1 MTDLIPSLRPSSI
14 GRDPDI
20 RQARQQEAAIAA
32 EQAENTPSWGE
43 TWDAAKDRNF
53 LYKSLDEMVDRSRQ
67 ELDPNFRVPE
77 ERLKP
82 LARDM
87 SERELE
93 FIAGAV
99 NEQDYQARLQAVDRH
114 RENLETIQ
122 RAGLKGIGAELL
134 ANAVDPSMLP
144 LMFVT
149 GGGAAA
155 TRTTLMGQVLR
166 SFGTGTVVSG
176 GVETALMQND
186 TTKDWHDVVLAGIAG
201 GVVSGAVPVALR
213 PFRKSDGTVRQEV
226 QRDPD
231 TWDAAKAVDDD
242 LLDVTQ
248 AARAADLGDE
258 VQRHLDNS
266 VITSRDSRQTLVDE
280 LMPEAEQRMSR
291 GARKQDEARIVDLEQ
306 SIRRLREEEAS
317 TRLFTDPGVPNRQRR
332 ANAAENAT
340 RREAMEARVRPL
352 REELD
357 NIRQRQADDAR
368 YQEAW
373 RDISRLQNGVIPPR
387 LKERFD
393 ALEAERI
400 GPVARAEREAAQAK
414 AAAQRAEKAAKD
426 NAEQSTAVDPQGAE
440 QPAGSTVGA
449 AQVQGAQFADE
460 MHLVNEAGSAWD
472 AIYDGVRLAERM
484 PANWQNHLY
493 PGQKA
498 KDYLQSAFSTLDAA
512 PSNLIRGLNIKL
524 NANPQ
529 AGLKGHIP
537 AAHYQDLYMRRAINA
552 EGGRERE
559 AALEYAKARGIPGW
573 KMELGLAPERKE
585 FDNLVVL
592 HMRGKH
598 KSQDPAIQKAADAR
612 ASMLKQSLEDRK
624 AAGVHGYENVQH
636 DGRYMPFILDTT
648 KMQGAYRQHGQQAVE
663 DTLTGAYQR
672 GRLKLSEQSA
682 RMVARAQ
689 MRRTLDKGLDSQTG
703 IRGIFSEKNREFLAK
718 ELEAKGVSA
727 EAINGLIEDMADVAV
742 KESISKRAKF
752 SLGASMSYEHNGV
765 RMVDLLN
772 TSQDVVMNY
781 VREGAGESALA
792 RQGFRTRMQAD
803 EAIDEVVRDVRNLL
817 QNQLTEARR
826 AGNDAEV
833 KRLARFV
840 GDQNDGR
847 LKQYQEML
855 HDSVRLLMGET
866 LDTNYSSW
874 TQGAIRAS
882 RGLRKATGILRLGW
896 NGAASMAEASNS
908 LVTFGLR
915 STLRNVPATRWF
927 QVGKYRE
934 DPKLEAV
941 HRIMGA
947 YANKEN
953 YFTAKNYM
961 AANMG
966 EDAQSKLERIYN
978 NAAGYVQDKNMLLS
992 GFRTVQNGSEEL
1004 AQRSMLDQLLQAA
1017 EGRLKFKNKDLQV
1030 WRDAGLDDDEFH
1042 AVLDYI
1048 RRTPEHVEVDGKQIR
1063 VFSADSMDPDLRDKL
1078 GAAMGAVLGRQMQR
1092 NFIGE
1097 TSIWV
1102 NKELG
1107 KMLTQFRTFSLVSME
1122 KQLMYGL
1129 RGNHIVLAQKL
1140 MWGTLLAYLAYNGRV
1155 AIQSRLKDDPD
1166 EYVKNATSGMAEV
1179 IGVMN
1184 MNNIYGGF
1192 GIPMDAL
1199 ATVNALPESWMSGG
1213 QSWGFKGYGV
1223 DSVPAAG
1230 VLNDARGLAAGAGGA
1245 LRSIL
1250 SGEGVE
1256 GEDAEQIQKRAL
1268 RLMPLINTAAVG
1280 TAMAVID

>member
-1 MTDLIPSLRPSSI
+1 MTDLIPSLQPSSI
-14 GRDPDI
+14 GRSPNI
-20 RQARQQEAAIAA
+20 RENRHQEAAIEA
-32 EQAENTPSWGE
+32 ERQSNTPSWGE
-43 TWDAAKDRNF
+43 TWDAAKQRNF
-53 LYKSLDEMVDRSRQ
+53 LYKSLDEMAERNRQ
-67 ELDPNFRVPE
+67 ELDPNYRVSE
-77 ERLKP
+77 QDLKP
-82 LARDM
+82 LAREFN
-87 SERELE
+87 ERELE
-93 FIAGAV
+93 FVAGAV
-99 NEQDYQARLQAVDRH
+99 NERDYRARLQAVDKNRA
-114 RENLETIQ
+114 NLETIQ
-122 RAGLKGIGAELL
+122 RAGLKGIGAEVL
-134 ANAVDPSMLP
+134 AGIVDPSALP

-149 GGGAAA
+149 GGGSAAA
-155 TRTTLMGQVLR
+155 RATLLGQTLR
-166 SFGTGTVVSG
+166 AVGSG
-176 GVETALMQND
+176 AVGSAGLERYLMKND
-186 TTKDWHDVVLAGIAG
+186 TTKDWHDVVLAGIG
-201 GVVSGAVPVALR
+201 GGLVSGAIPVAVR
-213 PFRKSDGTVRQEV
+213 PFRKSDGSVHLQP
-226 QRDPD
+226 QRDSES
-231 TWDAAKAVDDD
+231 WEAAVAVDSD

-258 VQRHLDNS
+258 IQRHLDNS
-266 VITSRDSRQTLVDE
+266 VLTSRDSRQTLADE
-280 LMPEAEQRMSR
+280 LMPEAEQRLSR
-291 GARKQDEARIVDLEQ
+291 GARKQDEARIVDLEHG
-306 SIRRLREEEAS
+306 IRRIQEEEAS
-317 TRLFTDPGVPNRQRR
+317 TRLSTNPGVPNRQRR
-332 ANAAENAT
+332 ANAAENAA
-340 RREAMEARVRPL
+340 RKEAMEARVRPL
-352 REELD
+352 QEEID
-357 NIRQRQADDAR
+357 NLRQRQADDAK

-373 RDISRLQNGVIPPR
+373 KDISRLQNGVIPAR

-393 ALEAERI
+393 ALEEARM
-400 GPVARAEREAAQAK
+400 GPVAKAEREAAHAK
-414 AAAQRAEKAAKD
+414 AAAVRAERAAKED
-426 NAEQSTAVDPQGAE
+426 AEQSTVVDPQAADK
-440 QPAGSTVGA
+440 PAGSTVGA
-449 AQVQGAQFADE
+449 AQAQGAQFADE
-460 MHLVNEAGSAWD
+460 MHLVDEAGSAWE

-537 AAHYQDLYMRRAINA
+537 AAHYQDLYMRRAVNA
-552 EGGRERE
+552 EGGLERE
-559 AALEYAKARGIPGW
+559 AALEFAKSRGIPGW
-573 KMELGLAPERKE
+573 KMELGIAPERRE

-592 HMRGKH
+592 HMRGKN
-598 KSQDPAIQKAADAR
+598 KSQDPAIAKAAEAR
-612 ASMLKQSLEDRK
+612 AAMLKQSLEDRK

-648 KMQGAYRQHGQQAVE
+648 KMQSAYRQYGEQAVE
-663 DTLTGAYQR
+663 DVLAGAYQR
-672 GRLKLSEQSA
+672 GRIKLSENTA

-703 IRGIFSEKNREFLAK
+703 IRQIFSEANREQLGK
-718 ELEAKGVSA
+718 ELRAAGMDEDAV
-727 EAINGLIEDMADVAV
+727 NRLLDDMADVRLN
-742 KESISKRAKF
+742 ESVSKRAKF

-792 RQGFRTRMQAD
+792 RQGFKTRMQAD
-803 EAIDEVVRDVRNLL
+803 EAIDEAVRDARNLF
-817 QNQLTEARR
+817 QTQLTEARK
-826 AGNDAEV
+826 AGDEAEV
-833 KRLARFV
+833 KRLARML

-847 LKQYQEML
+847 LQQYAEML

-896 NGAASMAEASNS
+896 NGAASLAEASNS

-915 STLRNVPATRWF
+915 RTLKNVPATRWF

-934 DPKLEAV
+934 DPRLEAV

-947 YANKEN
+947 YGNKEN

-992 GFRTVQNGSEEL
+992 GFRTIQNGSEEL

-1017 EGRLKFKNKDLQV
+1017 EGKLPFKDQDLQV

-1048 RRTPEHVEVDGKQIR
+1048 RKTPEHVDVDGKQVR
-1063 VFSADSMDPDLRDKL
+1063 VFSADSMDPELRDKL

-1097 TSIWV
+1097 SSIWV

-1107 KMLTQFRTFSLVSME
+1107 KLLTQFRTFSLVSLE

-1129 RGNHIVLAQKL
+1129 RGNSLVLAQKL
-1140 MWGTLLAYLAYNGRV
+1140 MWSTALAYLAYNGRV
-1155 AIQSRLKDDPD
+1155 AVQSKLKDDPE
-1166 EYVKNATSGMAEV
+1166 EYVRQATDGMAEV

-1192 GIPMDAL
+1192 GIPMDGL
-1199 ATVNALPESWMSGG
+1199 ATVNSLPGSWMSGG
-1213 QSWGFKGYGV
+1213 QSWGFKGYGL

-1230 VLNDARGLAAGAGGA
+1230 VVGDAYHLTRGSMGA

-1250 SGEGVE
+1250 AGENVE

-1268 RLMPLINTAAVG
+1268 RLMPLVNTAAVG
-1280 TAMAVID
+1280 TALSVIE